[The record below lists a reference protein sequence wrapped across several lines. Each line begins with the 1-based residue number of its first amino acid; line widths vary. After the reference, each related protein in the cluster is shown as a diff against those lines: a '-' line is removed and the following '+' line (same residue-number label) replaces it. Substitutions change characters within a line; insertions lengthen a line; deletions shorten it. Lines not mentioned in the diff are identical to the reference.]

1 MSDQTEERSLLE
13 EAAYNYMN
21 RSVGNGTIV
30 RIVGP
35 VVDVQFDG
43 QVPAIYTA
51 LTVDADTPVGKV
63 FLVEGEDGS
72 DYGDSD
78 CIYIQW
84 IAMDDGY
91 QGKGY
96 IKGAIQALEKEFPHK
111 KYITAE
117 CGDDLLP
124 MYQHLGFEFT
134 GKNPYTFDEMN
145 RIRKAIGKGN
155 D

>member
-1 MSDQTEERSLLE
+1 MIHIKNSNIQYSED
-13 EAAYNYMN
+13 N
-21 RSVGNGTIV
+21 
-30 RIVGP
+30 
-35 VVDVQFDG
+35 
-43 QVPAIYTA
+43 VPAEYYIGLSWDYAYIIYYNH
-51 LTVDADTPVGKV
+51 TPVGKV